1 MISGVF
7 MIYYGLLLAAVTMFS
22 FQFLFNGIFEKEYGN
37 GIRAMFVFSAGSSL
51 AGLVVLL
58 IINGFKIEYTHFS
71 MLMASLA
78 ALDSIGYTYFSLKS
92 LGRIN
97 LSLYSMFA
105 MLGGMI
111 LPSVTGLL
119 FYEEDFTAG
128 KALCFALIILSLLL
142 TVKKGEQKSGY
153 IYYMGVFVLNGLS
166 GVLSTVF
173 QNSPYEKT
181 SEAGYSVLISVATLV
196 ISVLFLP
203 FVREKGKKLTKKAVF
218 SMGGY
223 GVLCRVANFL
233 LLIALAHIPASAQY
247 PFVTGGV
254 MIISTVISFFTPDKP
269 SKREILGVAVSF
281 AALLILM
288 FV

>member
-1 MISGVF
+1 
-7 MIYYGLLLAAVTMFS
+7 MIYYAFLTAAVTMFS

-51 AGLVVLL
+51 VGFLGLL
-58 IINGFKIEYTHFS
+58 IINGFRFEYTHFS
-71 MLMASLA
+71 MLMAFLA

-111 LPSVTGLL
+111 LPAVTGIIFYDEPLTVGKGICYVLILL
-119 FYEEDFTAG
+119 A
-128 KALCFALIILSLLL
+128 LLL
-142 TVKKGEQKSGY
+142 SVKKDKKTSGY
-153 IYYMGVFVLNGLS
+153 IYYMGVFMLNGLS
-166 GVLSTVF
+166 GVLSTIF
-173 QNSPYEKT
+173 QNAPYEKT
-181 SEAGYSVLISVATLV
+181 SEAGYSMLIALIALV
-196 ISVLFLP
+196 ICLVFLP
-203 FVREKGKKLTKKAVF
+203 FVKGDGKKLTKKAIL

-223 GVLCRVANFL
+223 GVLCRGGNYL
-233 LLIALAHIPASAQY
+233 LLIALAHLPASAQY

-254 MIISTVISFFTPDKP
+254 MIISTIICCFTANKP
-269 SKREILGVAVSF
+269 SKREILGVGISF

>member
-1 MISGVF
+1 
-7 MIYYGLLLAAVTMFS
+7 MIYYGLLTAAVTMFS
-22 FQFLFNGIFEKEYGN
+22 FQFLFNRIFEKEYGN
-37 GIRAMFVFSAGSSL
+37 SLRAMFVFSAGSSL
-51 AGLVVLL
+51 VGLLGLL
-58 IINGFKIEYTHFS
+58 IINGFKVEYTHFS
-71 MLMASLA
+71 LLMAFFA
-78 ALDSIGYTYFSLKS
+78 ALDSIGYTYFSLKA

-111 LPSVTGLL
+111 LPSVVGIVFFNEALTLGKGICYVLL
-119 FYEEDFTAG
+119 
-128 KALCFALIILSLLL
+128 LLSLLM
-142 TVKKGEQKSGY
+142 TVKKGEKKSGY
-153 IYYMGVFVLNGLS
+153 VYYMGVFMLNGMS

-173 QNSPYEKT
+173 RNAPYEKT
-181 SEAGYSVLISVATLV
+181 SDAGYSILIAATALV
-196 ISVLFLP
+196 ICLLFLP
-203 FVREKGKKLTKKAVF
+203 FIKGDGKRLTKKAVF

-223 GVLCRVANFL
+223 GVLCRVGNYL

-254 MIISTVISFFTPDKP
+254 MIISTVISLFMKNKP
-269 SKREILGVAVSF
+269 GKREIIGVAVSF

>member
-1 MISGVF
+1 
-7 MIYYGLLLAAVTMFS
+7 MIYYALLTAAVTMFS

-37 GIRAMFVFSAGSSL
+37 SIRAMFVFSAGSSL
-51 AGLVVLL
+51 AGLVILL
-58 IINGFKIEYTHFS
+58 IINGFRIEYTHFS
-71 MLMASLA
+71 MLMACIT

-105 MLGGMI
+105 MLGGMV
-111 LPSVTGLL
+111 LPFLAGIG
-119 FYEEDFTAG
+119 YGEDLSAG
-128 KALCFALIILSLLL
+128 KIICFVLIVVSLLL
-142 TVKKGEQKSGY
+142 TVKKGEKKSGY

-173 QNSPYEKT
+173 QNSSYEKT
-181 SEAGYSVLISVATLV
+181 SEAGYSILISVATFV
-196 ISVLFLP
+196 ISACFLP
-203 FVREKGKKLTKKAVF
+203 FVRSEGKRLTKKAVF

-223 GVLCRVANFL
+223 GVLCRVANYL

-254 MIISTVISFFTPDKP
+254 MIISTVICFFTPDKP

>member
-1 MISGVF
+1 ML
-7 MIYYGLLLAAVTMFS
+7 YYGVLLAAVTMFS

-37 GIRAMFVFSAGSSL
+37 GLRAMLVFSAGSSL
-51 AGLVVLL
+51 VGFL
-58 IINGFKIEYTHFS
+58 ILFVINGFRFEFTWFS
-71 MLMASLA
+71 ALMAFLA

-97 LSLYSMFA
+97 LSLYSMFS

-111 LPSVTGLL
+111 LPSVVGIL
-119 FYEEDFTAG
+119 FYNEELTVG
-128 KALCFALIILSLLL
+128 KGICYALLMLSLLL
-142 TVKKGEQKSGY
+142 SSKKGEKKSGY
-153 IYYMGVFVLNGLS
+153 IYYMGVFVLNGMS
-166 GVLSTVF
+166 GVLSTIF
-173 QNSPYEKT
+173 QNAPYEKT
-181 SEAGYSVLISVATLV
+181 SAAGYSMLIALTALV
-196 ISVLFLP
+196 ICLVFLP
-203 FVREKGKKLTKKAVF
+203 FVKGSGERLTKKAVV

-223 GVLCRVANFL
+223 GVLCRVGNYL
-233 LLIALAHIPASAQY
+233 LLIALAHLPASAQY

-269 SKREILGVAVSF
+269 SKREVLGVAVAF